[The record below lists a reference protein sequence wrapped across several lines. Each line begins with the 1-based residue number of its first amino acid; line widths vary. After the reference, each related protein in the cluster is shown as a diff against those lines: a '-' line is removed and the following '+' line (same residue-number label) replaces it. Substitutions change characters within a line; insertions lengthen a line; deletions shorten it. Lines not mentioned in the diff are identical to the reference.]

1 MTSADE
7 PSSIGQAVSPDI
19 AAPSTPRSIC
29 VYCGSRLG
37 ADPGYEAAARELGR
51 LIGERGWRLV
61 YGGGKV
67 GLMGVVADA
76 VMQAGGTV
84 LGVIPEHLLKMEVGH
99 GALTELRVVQ
109 TMHERKQ
116 IMAENADAFVALPG
130 GIGTLEELFEV
141 WTWQHL
147 GYHDKPIALLDTD
160 RYWQPLLDFVAH
172 METEEFISQRQAD
185 LAQVHAEP
193 GTLLDALTEA
203 MDRAPSNPS
212 TDYKHI

>member
-1 MTSADE
+1 M
-7 PSSIGQAVSPDI
+7 PSPSPF
-19 AAPSTPRSIC
+19 RSIC

-37 ADPGYEAAARELGR
+37 ADPGYQDAARELGR

-84 LGVIPEHLLKMEVGH
+84 LGVIPEHLLNMEVGH

-116 IMAENADAFVALPG
+116 IMAENADAFIALPG
-130 GIGTLEELFEV
+130 GLGTLEELFEV
-141 WTWQHL
+141 WTWNHL
-147 GYHDKPIALLDTD
+147 GYHDKPVALLDTD
-160 RYWQPLLDFVAH
+160 RYWQPLLDFVGH
-172 METEEFISQRQAD
+172 METEGFISERQAQ
-185 LAQVHAEP
+185 LAQVHAHPTSLVE
-193 GTLLDALTEA
+193 TLAELLDRQPPAPTEYE
-203 MDRAPSNPS
+203 RL
-212 TDYKHI
+212 

>member
-1 MTSADE
+1 MTPT
-7 PSSIGQAVSPDI
+7 PSF
-19 AAPSTPRSIC
+19 RSIC

-37 ADPGYEAAARELGR
+37 ADPGYQEAARELGR

-76 VMQAGGTV
+76 VLQAGGTV

-141 WTWQHL
+141 WTWSHL
-147 GYHDKPIALLDTD
+147 GYHDKPVVLLDTD
-160 RYWQPLLDFVAH
+160 RYWQPLLDCVGH
-172 METEEFISQRQAD
+172 METEGFLSGHQAE
-185 LAQVHAEP
+185 LAQVHAHPAPLVEALAEQLDRQP
-193 GTLLDALTEA
+193 PAPTGYGLL
-203 MDRAPSNPS
+203 
-212 TDYKHI
+212 